1 MLGEIRRALREKRR
15 MRLEDRALSLACLAV
30 RFYSYSRHV
39 ERVARGNRFS
49 LAVAEEARKK
59 SARLTA
65 RAYKTAQRFNG
76 FGDD

>member
-1 MLGEIRRALREKRR
+1 MLSEIRRRLREKRR
-15 MRLEDRALSLACLAV
+15 MRLEDRALSLACLAA
-30 RFYSYSRHV
+30 RFHSYSLHV

-49 LAVAEEARKK
+49 LAVADEAKKK

-65 RAYKTAQRFNG
+65 RAYKTAQHFNG